1 MPFWSPAYPA
11 FSFIFTPIPR
21 PLPPRGRGDSKFS
34 YARGFAPCI
43 PATGP
48 ARHWFDL
55 PIRHPAGVPSES
67 PTRRKSDR
75 TAFLLAMSAAKE
87 RGDRGRG
94 TSAFEMVLSPGA
106 GIASAAGKSALR
118 ARAGGLSFPSGEGG
132 QGGKLKAGQGG
143 DKAGTPPAGYSGGKP
158 SRRPAGHTPR
168 RVQRRQNPAA
178 DQNKA
183 APLQRR
189 LLSTEI
195 PD

>member
-1 MPFWSPAYPA
+1 MQGAPPLASPG
-11 FSFIFTPIPR
+11 
-21 PLPPRGRGDSKFS
+21 LDG
-34 YARGFAPCI
+34 
-43 PATGP
+43 

-75 TAFLLAMSAAKE
+75 TTFLLEVPAAKE

-106 GIASAAGKSALR
+106 GRVSAAGKIALR
-118 ARAGGLSFPSGEGG
+118 ARAGGLSFPFGEGG

-158 SRRPAGHTPR
+158 SRRPAGHAPPPGTAAAR
-168 RVQRRQNPAA
+168 SAA

-183 APLQRR
+183 APLQGR